1 MKESDPQACAGLIR
15 TEEKRRRR
23 GTKSDEFVP
32 LVYPSLSRASCG
44 KLLLV
49 CSSPTLFSFLRQ
61 TCFLVLCLSLTFLTV
76 WKHHIRSFGPLRG
89 FLFYLFLLFFKV
101 LGCDLGE
108 PERTHL
114 TMPLMPSHQYPHLRI
129 LSLSPLIASSL
140 SDLGEQIKQ
149 QTDKEEGAR
158 EGPNRVKLQKKKK
171 KRRRVACNEI
181 HFIFFLNSGLLEQ
194 NQFTLLGISSGKLYD
209 R

>member
-1 MKESDPQACAGLIR
+1 
-15 TEEKRRRR
+15 
-23 GTKSDEFVP
+23 
-32 LVYPSLSRASCG
+32 
-44 KLLLV
+44 
-49 CSSPTLFSFLRQ
+49 
-61 TCFLVLCLSLTFLTV
+61 
-76 WKHHIRSFGPLRG
+76 
-89 FLFYLFLLFFKV
+89 
-101 LGCDLGE
+101 
-108 PERTHL
+108 
-114 TMPLMPSHQYPHLRI
+114 MPLMPSNQYPHLRI

-149 QTDKEEGAR
+149 QTDKEEGAS

-171 KRRRVACNEI
+171 RVACNDI